1 MRDEANDGLKPE
13 PSSGGAMKRRGLLED
28 ANLDGVEIRNL
39 TEEQRSKIIQEYS
52 IELILSRVRSEPELR
67 SRLRKQSETLKAD
80 TPGRKLTI
88 SDKDV
93 YEIISLLTKSGVSM
107 RDAVA
112 QLSSDIG
119 LKTSSTRT
127 KYFRGK
133 SLESK

>member
-1 MRDEANDGLKPE
+1 
-13 PSSGGAMKRRGLLED
+13 MKRRGLLED
-28 ANLDGVEIRNL
+28 ANLDGVEIPDL
-39 TEEQRSKIIQEYS
+39 TEEQKSKAIRVHS
-52 IELILSRVRSEPELR
+52 IELVLSRVRSEPELR
-67 SRLRKQSETLKAD
+67 SRLRKQSEQLKAD

-93 YEIISLLTKSGVSM
+93 YEIISLLTKSGVSIK
-107 RDAVA
+107 DAIA

-133 SLESK
+133 SLTSE